1 MSREIAAL
9 NSMLAELEH
18 EDPLFLPSRFW
29 SDLNR
34 KNVGMLE
41 AEGLANFKRTVS
53 QNYFNWLISD
63 RRHPLFRHVLEAWRK
78 TPNCLPFLSRLSDVK
93 YLRLTTSTEPVV
105 LSMLQRHLY
114 RLYVCFVWTIMQQHD
129 RHGLRF
135 KTSEPLVGNPFPVKY
150 GRTLLSQDL
159 ANSIIECNVIADLTS
174 DVARPKIAEVG
185 AGYGRVA
192 HTYLSSLPGQYYI
205 FDIPPALAVAQ
216 WYLEQTLGRDK
227 VFGFRHFD
235 RLDDVREE
243 LDRSSVALFTPNQ
256 IKMFPDGAFDVMI
269 SISTLP
275 EMRPEQVEF
284 YVAEFCRLAR
294 RHVFLKQ
301 FKAWRNP
308 DDGTKYTPDDY
319 PFGSDWEVTLDREDP
334 VIMYFFNRVWSR
346 RR

>member
-9 NSMLAELEH
+9 NSMLAELER
-18 EDPLFLPSRFW
+18 EDPTFLPSRYW
-29 SDLNR
+29 SDVNQR
-34 KNVGMLE
+34 NVRMLE

-53 QNYFNWLISD
+53 QNYFNWMISD
-63 RRHPLFRHVLEAWRK
+63 YRHPLFKHALQGWRR
-78 TPNCLPFLSRLSDVK
+78 TPNLLPLLSRLGDVK
-93 YLRLTTSTEPVV
+93 YLRLTTADGPVA
-105 LSMLQRHLY
+105 LSLLQRHMY
-114 RLYVCFVWTIMQQHD
+114 RLYVCFVWTIMQQQD

-135 KTSEPLVGNPFPVKY
+135 KTSEPLIGNPFPVKY
-150 GRTLLSQDL
+150 CSRLLSQDL
-159 ANSIIECNVIADLTS
+159 ANSIIECNIIADLIRG
-174 DVARPKIAEVG
+174 VARPKIAEVG

-216 WYLEQTLGRDK
+216 WYLEQTLGPEK
-227 VFGFRHFD
+227 VFRFRHFD
-235 RLDDVREE
+235 RLDEVREE

-256 IKMFPDGAFDVMI
+256 ITKFPDQTFDVMI

-301 FKAWRNP
+301 FKAWTNP
-308 DDGTKYTPDDY
+308 EDGTNYTADDY
-319 PFGSDWEVTLDREDP
+319 PFGTDWEVTLDREDP
-334 VIMYFFNRVWSR
+334 VILYFFNRVWSR